1 MSILSDSD
9 LSAVRVHS
17 RATQLVEAVRGA
29 LSGCGVS
36 VHVDGQDEVPETAAA
51 MSVHIHD
58 ASFVDTLKDRIPPRM
73 PRLMVYE
80 RLHAVLLEGAVY
92 RGFRGFLSLSRVP
105 ERVCE
110 AVSLLASG
118 QAFLDHEALEL
129 LLERNGTVT
138 PRAVHHDESLLDE
151 LTPRERQVFEALVRG
166 QSPKQIGE
174 SFGISERTVEVHRRR
189 ILERLGLSNVVQLFH
204 LAFQAGIVTREEL
217 LEEFSPHR

>member
-1 MSILSDSD
+1 M
-9 LSAVRVHS
+9 HS
-17 RATQLVEAVRGA
+17 RATQLVEAVKSA
-29 LSGCGVS
+29 LSDCGVS
-36 VHVDGQDEVPETAAA
+36 VYAAGQDDVPDSQAA
-51 MSVHIHD
+51 SVHIHD
-58 ASFVDTLKDRIPPRM
+58 ASFVDMLDPGGVPRV
-73 PRLMVYE
+73 PLLMIYD
-80 RLHAVLLEGAVY
+80 RLHAVLLEGAVH

-105 ERVCE
+105 ERLCE
-110 AVSLLASG
+110 AVSVLASG

-138 PRAVHHDESLLDE
+138 PRSVQHDESVIDE

-189 ILERLGLSNVVQLFH
+189 IFERLGLSNVVQLFH

-217 LEEFSPHR
+217 LDEFSRTADS